1 MELPDS
7 QLGKTMG
14 MLSDV
19 FVADRNEATA
29 ILQDGPIG
37 AFPTYQAKSL
47 DPVTL
52 GRLEAVLVAKPFA
65 QIGGKLTSDHF
76 ESESGESGIHDVR
89 PSLVEALA
97 AMPSE
102 AVARTAADWAEAEEW
117 YGATG
122 PDLEPIVRG
131 LMQLAAQARQ
141 ANKSL
146 WVWWSL

>member
-1 MELPDS
+1 
-7 QLGKTMG
+7 

-19 FVADRNEATA
+19 FVADKNEVTTA
-29 ILQDGPIG
+29 LDGGPMG

-65 QIGGKLTSDHF
+65 EIGGKLTTDHF
-76 ESESGESGIHDVR
+76 ENESGESGVHDVR
-89 PSLVEALA
+89 PALVEALA
-97 AMPSE
+97 VMPSE
-102 AVARTAADWAEAEEW
+102 AVERTAADWAEAEEW
-117 YGATG
+117 RGAAG

-131 LMQLAAQARQ
+131 LMQLAVQARQ
-141 ANKSL
+141 ANKRL